1 METNI
6 ILCGVGGQGILSI
19 SVVIDMAALKT
30 GLTFKQAEVH
40 GMSQRGGEVISHLR
54 VADHPVHSDLVPKG
68 AGTLVLSVEPLECL
82 RYVDFLS
89 PDGAVVTAAEPFV
102 NIPDYPEVAKVLEAV
117 AKLKTHVL
125 VPADGLARE
134 AGTAKAAN
142 MVLLGAASPF
152 LGIKDEVLEKAIEE
166 LFARKGEKVQK
177 TNVNAYRAGK
187 AAGEAYRACLK
198 AEVPSKAARA
208 LVGRLA
214 KGELSPN
221 AVPHWKALFASPMGD
236 DVVAALEAKGA
247 DRVKGDADLPK
258 QILAVGKAGK
268 VAEMLF
274 AKA

>member
-19 SVVIDMAALKT
+19 SVAIDMAALSG
-30 GLTFKQAEVH
+30 GLQFKQAEVH

-54 VADHPVHSDLVPKG
+54 VADHPIHSDLVPKG
-68 AGTLVLSVEPLECL
+68 AGTLVLSVEPLESL

-89 PDGAVVTAAEPFV
+89 PDGAVVAAAEPFV
-102 NIPDYPEVAKVLEAV
+102 NIPDYPEVAGVLDAV
-117 AKLKTHVL
+117 SKLKNHVL
-125 VPADGLARE
+125 IPADGLARE

-152 LGIKDEVLEKAIEE
+152 LGIQEESLEKAIEQ

-177 TNVNAYRAGK
+177 TNVSAFRAGK
-187 AAGEAYRACLK
+187 AAGEAYRSCLK
-198 AEVPSKAARA
+198 AEIPSRAARA
-208 LVGRLA
+208 LAGRVE
-214 KGELSPN
+214 KGVLSPN
-221 AVPHWKALFASPMGD
+221 AIPHWKALLSSPLGE
-236 DVVAALEAKGA
+236 DVLAALEAKRPE
-247 DRVKGDADLPK
+247 RVRGDADLPK
-258 QILAVGKAGK
+258 AILAQAKAGK